1 MKSIRVENFAGLAE
15 CSTDTFS
22 SVESFP
28 PVNYEFLSGKTY
40 GIISD
45 FGCGG
50 WGLANAITGN
60 GRWETQSK
68 VYIDKRL
75 STKEELKLL
84 SGNILDPIWYNF
96 FDDKS
101 KCTVHNCIEYALFAG
116 HQKYTHSEIKD
127 IFCLS
132 NARYNRTMDFVS
144 GEIWS
149 ISLAILFAL
158 GKHIIAYPWLNAI
171 DARKILFLQKQGII
185 DFLEKQGTL
194 LLLPSS
200 QKSIISKCCN
210 NYICFKISPRRAT
223 VQYR

>member
-84 SGNILDPIWYNF
+84 SGNVLDPIWYNF

-101 KCTVHNCIEYALFAG
+101 KNIYCTDY
-116 HQKYTHSEIKD
+116 
-127 IFCLS
+127 
-132 NARYNRTMDFVS
+132 
-144 GEIWS
+144 
-149 ISLAILFAL
+149 
-158 GKHIIAYPWLNAI
+158 
-171 DARKILFLQKQGII
+171 
-185 DFLEKQGTL
+185 
-194 LLLPSS
+194 
-200 QKSIISKCCN
+200 
-210 NYICFKISPRRAT
+210 
-223 VQYR
+223 

>member
-84 SGNILDPIWYNF
+84 SGNVLDPIWYNF

-101 KCTVHNCIEYALFAG
+101 KCTVHNCIEYALFAS

-132 NARYNRTMDFVS
+132 NVRIGNKSLDNIILLFSRFDLAVKLFFGFRCRYNIYTVAVILSYNKLLILVGKANLYYACKRHCFTYRPS
-144 GEIWS
+144 AIRS
-149 ISLAILFAL
+149 ID
-158 GKHIIAYPWLNAI
+158 Y
-171 DARKILFLQKQGII
+171 
-185 DFLEKQGTL
+185 
-194 LLLPSS
+194 
-200 QKSIISKCCN
+200 
-210 NYICFKISPRRAT
+210 
-223 VQYR
+223 

>member
-1 MKSIRVENFAGLAE
+1 MAWKLTKKPYAMQFPYLNKTASKAYKNPTAIAVGFSFIKFLFRLSKQPINKSCFGISIRPNIMSHTGIV
-15 CSTDTFS
+15 CSL
-22 SVESFP
+22 
-28 PVNYEFLSGKTY
+28 EFCTARRLY
-40 GIISD
+40 GVLHIS
-45 FGCGG
+45 
-50 WGLANAITGN
+50 
-60 GRWETQSK
+60 
-68 VYIDKRL
+68 
-75 STKEELKLL
+75 
-84 SGNILDPIWYNF
+84 
-96 FDDKS
+96 
-101 KCTVHNCIEYALFAG
+101 CTAYG
-116 HQKYTHSEIKD
+116 
-127 IFCLS
+127 LS